1 MPKANNLIT
10 ISKLDH
16 TWLIDLDGTIL
27 KHNGH
32 LNGQD
37 ELLPGVKD
45 FFENIPTEDYIILL
59 TARSEEYKN
68 ITIQFLNKMGIRY
81 DKAIFNLPKGERILI
96 NDRKPAGLKTAIAV
110 NLERN
115 LGILTLK
122 IDVDKNL

>member
-1 MPKANNLIT
+1 M
-10 ISKLDH
+10 
-16 TWLIDLDGTIL
+16 IDLDGTIL